1 MEIHALSPNCEVS
14 FAKREHCCFGI
25 SPFNSYFSEEKIREL
40 GEWGLREFKSMHFFV
55 PDIPSIYTLQAQGY
69 PLEKAEWK
77 ARRQSQYLKN
87 KIRRA
92 LDSLSIPTEEIS
104 EMILDWERLSS
115 NAEYVK
121 LLADVTERFET
132 NDSFQAGCL
141 EASHWVLSQKFS
153 DTSEVTDAALR
164 LGVKYFLAELPL
176 FAATTQIV
184 GAGSSVFC
192 YHQRV
197 NFLEEFY
204 AEKLTYKP
212 TTGQGFLVLQPRTLP
227 IEMSRDQVRE
237 PALSC

>member
-40 GEWGLREFKSMHFFV
+40 AQWGLREFKSMHFFV
-55 PDIPSIYTLQAQGY
+55 PDIPAIYTLQAQGY
-69 PLEKAEWK
+69 TPERAEWK

-92 LDSLSIPTEEIS
+92 LDSLSIATNEIS
-104 EMILDWERLSS
+104 EMILDWERLSA
-115 NAEYVK
+115 NAAYVK
-121 LLADVTERFET
+121 LLAEVTERFET
-132 NDSFQAGCL
+132 DDAFHASCL

-153 DTSEVTDAALR
+153 DTSEVTDEALN

-176 FAATTQIV
+176 FAATAQIV
-184 GAGSSVFC
+184 GTESSVFC

-197 NFLEEFY
+197 NFLEAFY
-204 AEKLTYKP
+204 AEKLTYRP
-212 TTGQGFLVLQPRTLP
+212 TFGQGFLVLQSPTVPL
-227 IEMSRDQVRE
+227 EMSRAPVRE
-237 PALSC
+237 AAFSH